1 MEPTFERIFGGKN
14 AMRLTSAC
22 GTERTYRGKL
32 AHVRF
37 EERSGPGQ
45 MTPRLLMVDTVEKVL
60 VIFGEQ

>member
-1 MEPTFERIFGGKN
+1 MEPTFERMFGGKN

-37 EERSGPGQ
+37 EEDC
-45 MTPRLLMVDTVEKVL
+45 VAKVTAKNL
-60 VIFGEQ
+60 